1 MGPEIHGKSGQERR
15 EVDAP
20 VAIGAVL
27 RTVKQAVWVGWKVE
41 TNWADP
47 LVFAIYYLIRP
58 IAGLLIVGFIF
69 LIGSAV
75 SGAIDPGLFAF
86 LFIGNTFFIFVTQ
99 VMMMMSMLIHEDRA
113 HYEVLKHIYLTPGSL
128 QWYIVGRALNGIMN
142 AALSLVL
149 TLGLGVAIFQ
159 YGMGLPV
166 PIDWLRIDVG
176 LLSLTLLVGI
186 VCFMAIGFI
195 LCGINIMTSKVQ
207 FMLPEYVS
215 GILYLF
221 GGVVF
226 LPELLPWWG
235 QQVSNALPITY
246 FLRIVRFAFLHY
258 PGFDVQMNL
267 LYLAATTVFTVLVG
281 LGFFKVA
288 MFKARRDGLIDKKE
302 EY

>member
-1 MGPEIHGKSGQERR
+1 M
-15 EVDAP
+15 
-20 VAIGAVL
+20 AIAAVL
-27 RTVKQAVWVGWKVE
+27 RTIKQAIWVGWKVE
-41 TNWADP
+41 TNWTDP

-69 LIGSAV
+69 LIGSVVAGTV
-75 SGAIDPGLFAF
+75 NPALFTF

-142 AALSLVL
+142 AAVSLVL

-159 YGMGLPV
+159 YGMGIPI
-166 PIDWLRIDVG
+166 PIDWLKIDVG
-176 LLSLTLLVGI
+176 LLSLTLLVGM

-207 FMLPEYVS
+207 FMLSEYVS

-226 LPELLPWWG
+226 VPELLPWWG

-246 FLRIVRFAFLHY
+246 FLRLVRFSFLHDT
-258 PGFDVQMNL
+258 GFAVQLNL
-267 LYLAATTVFTVLVG
+267 LYLAATTICTVLVG
-281 LGFFKVA
+281 LGLFKVA